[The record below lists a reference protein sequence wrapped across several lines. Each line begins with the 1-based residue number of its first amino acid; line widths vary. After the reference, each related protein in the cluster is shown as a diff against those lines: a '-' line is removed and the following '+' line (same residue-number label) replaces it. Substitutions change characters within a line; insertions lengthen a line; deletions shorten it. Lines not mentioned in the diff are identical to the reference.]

1 MDIISF
7 LYVLGL
13 FCGFNLLKIRP
24 VYHVCMVEVYELE
37 DFFGFL
43 RAQSGNVCDVGVAK
57 NCRDPFRAWP
67 DCFPGIGNPS
77 MFLVVWPNRYVSF
90 V

>member
-1 MDIISF
+1 MIILSPCGSF
-7 LYVLGL
+7 LLT
-13 FCGFNLLKIRP
+13 IRL

-57 NCRDPFRAWP
+57 SCRPMIHSEH
-67 DCFPGIGNPS
+67 GLI
-77 MFLVVWPNRYVSF
+77 VSWDW
-90 V
+90 